1 MSEVVILGCGMVG
14 WAIAID
20 MAADPSLAVTVADV
34 RPDVLEKLGA
44 RARVRTVCVDLSD
57 AAAVTEL
64 VRGFD
69 LALGALPS
77 RFGLQTLRAV
87 IEAGTRYVDISFMAE
102 DALELSP
109 LARERGVVCVVD
121 CGVGPGVSN
130 LACGYATTWLQ
141 PCERL
146 EILVGGLPEVRS
158 WPFDYKVAFAPADV
172 LEEYTR
178 PARMVERGEVVVYP
192 ALSGI
197 ERVDIPGV
205 GTLEAFNTD
214 GLRSLIRTLD
224 VPNMTEKTMRWPG
237 HAERMQVL
245 AAMGLFGSAPIDVG
259 GQQVVPIELA
269 AALLFPQWT
278 YQPGEVDITV
288 MRVTAIGMREGERV
302 RMIWELLDR
311 YDAATELTSMS
322 RTTGFP
328 ATIVARM
335 VLAGRIDEPGVH
347 PPELLGKRPGVL
359 DHVLAE
365 LALRGVVYRAR
376 VEAV

>member
-1 MSEVVILGCGMVG
+1 MQEVVILGCGMVG
-14 WAIAID
+14 WAMAID
-20 MAADPSLAVTVADV
+20 MAADASLAVTVADV

-57 AAAVTEL
+57 PAAVTEL
-64 VRGFD
+64 VRGYD

-87 IEAGTRYVDISFMAE
+87 IEGGTRYVDISFMAE

-130 LACGYATTWLQ
+130 LACGYATTLLK

-245 AAMGLFGSAPIDVG
+245 AAMGLFGTTPVDVG

-288 MRVTAIGMREGERV
+288 MRVTATGMRDGARV
-302 RMIWELLDR
+302 RMIWELFDR

-335 VLAGRIDEPGVH
+335 VLDGRIDEPGVH

-365 LALRGVVYRAR
+365 LAVRGVVYRAR
-376 VEAV
+376 VEVV